1 MNKIGRPPSIL
12 LPKPWEDLL
21 ARSQNRHERACLRKF
36 MASCVAAGID
46 PNGVSDT
53 SLLAYEAWATLNKV
67 PRPKQS
73 VREAALVW
81 NSMKERFADWPGA
94 RLTVP
99 NNMGWQSCR
108 PDDLP
113 QSFNDDLMAFLDRAS
128 AQDIFDDEAP
138 IAPLSPVTRRDRTG
152 KIYQLATHALN
163 RGVEV
168 SRLTSLAALV
178 LPDIYDPIVRSLWDK
193 ANKKPNAHAQNL
205 VRVLSLI
212 ARHWA
217 KAPQEIIQKLKEV
230 ERRMRPAERGMTE
243 KNWKRLRPFTV
254 PATTGKLI
262 NLPQTIIRNL
272 DPASPRLSDALLVQS
287 SLAVSI
293 ELVAP
298 VRVKNLAG
306 MDLSRHFHWVGQN
319 ECYLVIPAG
328 EVKNTRDLQYPLPPS
343 TLQLL
348 QLYLAT
354 YRPLLLGVA
363 EDNQKLFISRNG
375 TQKRPEQLSTQ
386 ITLFLEEH
394 MGLRINIH
402 LFRHLAAYLFLR
414 AYPGEYE
421 PVRQL
426 LGHKS
431 VTTTVAFYTGL
442 EQLDTNKR
450 YDAVLKGY
458 RDQGSGDA

>member
-21 ARSQNRHERACLRKF
+21 ARSQDRHERACLRKF
-36 MASCVAAGID
+36 MASCVAARID
-46 PNGVSDT
+46 PNWVSDT

-67 PRPKQS
+67 PRPRQS

-108 PDDLP
+108 PEDLP

-163 RGVEV
+163 RSIDA
-168 SRLTSLAALV
+168 SRLTSLADLV
-178 LPDIYDPIVRSLWDK
+178 TPEIYDPIVRSLWDK

-217 KAPQEIIQKLKEV
+217 KAPQDIIQKLKDV

-262 NLPQTIIRNL
+262 NLPQTIIHNL

-343 TLQLL
+343 TLTLL

>member
-21 ARSQNRHERACLRKF
+21 ARSQDRHERACLRKF
-36 MASCVAAGID
+36 MASCVAARID
-46 PNGVSDT
+46 PNWVSDT

-67 PRPKQS
+67 PRPRQS

-108 PDDLP
+108 PEDLP

-163 RGVEV
+163 RSIDA
-168 SRLTSLAALV
+168 SRLTSLADLV
-178 LPDIYDPIVRSLWDK
+178 TPEIYDPIVRSLWDK

-217 KAPQEIIQKLKEV
+217 KAPQDIIQKLKDV

-262 NLPQTIIRNL
+262 NLPQTIIHNL

-319 ECYLVIPAG
+319 ECYLVISNIRCRPAPCSSFG
-328 EVKNTRDLQYPLPPS
+328 SISPPIARSCWGSPRIIKSCSSHAMAPRSARNSSAPRSRCFWKNIWACGSTSICSGIWQLICFCEPIRESMSPSDSSWAISLLPPRLPSIQALSSS
-343 TLQLL
+343 TPTS
-348 QLYLAT
+348 AT
-354 YRPLLLGVA
+354 MP
-363 EDNQKLFISRNG
+363 F
-375 TQKRPEQLSTQ
+375 
-386 ITLFLEEH
+386 
-394 MGLRINIH
+394 
-402 LFRHLAAYLFLR
+402 
-414 AYPGEYE
+414 
-421 PVRQL
+421 
-426 LGHKS
+426 
-431 VTTTVAFYTGL
+431 
-442 EQLDTNKR
+442 
-450 YDAVLKGY
+450 
-458 RDQGSGDA
+458 